1 MPETNNLE
9 TGAQIVLREIT
20 PEDRELIDQ
29 AALLEMAAFSD
40 PWSSHEIRSTV
51 KQRHTFCTAAME
63 GDTLLGYY
71 FCYYVLDECEIARIA
86 VAKEQ
91 RRRGI
96 GQLLFEHML
105 TVCRKKQITKMLLDV
120 RKSNRPAI
128 SFYQKNGFV
137 SDGER
142 KLYYGGKFPEDALLM
157 SRAIPSVSTG
167 NSGEGT
173 L

>member
-1 MPETNNLE
+1 MPETNNLG
-9 TGAQIVLREIT
+9 TNSQIILREIT
-20 PEDRELIDQ
+20 QDDRKIIDQ
-29 AALLEMAAFSD
+29 AALLEMAAFPD
-40 PWSSHEIRSTV
+40 PWSSHEIRSTI

-96 GQLLFEHML
+96 GQLLFGHML
-105 TVCRKKQITKMLLDV
+105 KVCRKKQLTKMLLDV
-120 RKSNRPAI
+120 RKSNQPAI
-128 SFYQKNGFV
+128 SFYEKNGFV

-142 KLYYGGKFPEDALLM
+142 KLYYGGRFPEDALLM
-157 SRAIPSVSTG
+157 SCVIPSVSTG